1 MFWDY
6 IVGMVIQFVNLPKS
20 TEFCT
25 LNGWILQL
33 HTQNIYIH
41 INYIYIYT
49 QMHTYRHN
57 IWYRRYVYIIYDI
70 VVICMINIYINT
82 CTW

>member
-41 INYIYIYT
+41 INYIYIYIHKCT
-49 QMHTYRHN
+49 H
-57 IWYRRYVYIIYDI
+57 IDIIYDI
-70 VVICMINIYINT
+70 GDMYILYMI
-82 CTW
+82 